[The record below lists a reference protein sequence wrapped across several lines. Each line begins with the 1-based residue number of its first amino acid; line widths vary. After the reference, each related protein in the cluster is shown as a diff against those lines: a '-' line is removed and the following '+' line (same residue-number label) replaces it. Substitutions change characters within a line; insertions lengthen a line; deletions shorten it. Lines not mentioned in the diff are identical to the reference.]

1 MKMMMMLKSRSQS
14 SILLWL
20 VMVVVVFALLD
31 SSSAAGRTALVG
43 DWRPIKD
50 VNETHV
56 QEIAQFAVGE
66 HNKEYKTELK
76 YDRVVQGETQV
87 VAGANYRLII
97 AAKDGVVSNNY
108 QAVVYERPWEGF
120 KNLTSFK
127 QL

>member
-1 MKMMMMLKSRSQS
+1 MTMKSRSQFV
-14 SILLWL
+14 LLL
-20 VMVVVVFALLD
+20 CLVVFFFLD
-31 SSSAAGRTALVG
+31 SSSAVGRPALVG

-50 VNETHV
+50 LNETHV
-56 QEIAQFAVGE
+56 QEIAQFAVEE

-76 YDRVVQGETQV
+76 YDRVVQGESQV

-120 KNLTSFK
+120 KSLTSFK
-127 QL
+127 KL